1 MTSLIQNKILIYI
14 IPFLIGL
21 FTSYSLPPYSFFFI
35 NFITF
40 PLLFYYLL
48 SNYQKGKWISFKIG
62 WIYGFGYFIS
72 NLYWISNSLTFEEI
86 FKPLIPFSL
95 IFIPLFLGLFY
106 GLITVCCS
114 FFKLKKNF
122 SSILIFSFF
131 FSLIEYLRSFILGGF
146 PWNLIAY
153 SFTDYLQ
160 LIQILSFI
168 GTYAFNLLC
177 ITLFLIP
184 VIIFFNY
191 KKKKKIFLFFFFFL
205 LLSINF
211 FYGSFIIKKN
221 EEIDK
226 TKLNFVIKII
236 SPKID
241 IKRFFQNEEPEET
254 ILDLIKLSKPN
265 NLENTVFIF
274 PEGVLSNI
282 YLQDLK
288 NYSYIFSENFSD
300 KHKII
305 LGINSYENSKI
316 FNSLVVLDKD
326 VNILAK
332 YNKNKLVPFGEY
344 LPYEKLLIN
353 FGLKKITQGYQS
365 FSSDNERKV
374 INFNNISFIPLIC
387 YEIIY
392 SGNININNE
401 DFDFIINI
409 SEDGWFGDSVGP
421 HQHFSH
427 SIFRSIEE
435 GKNLIRSAN
444 NGISAYIDPS
454 GKIISKLKSTDKG
467 FLEINNFKKT
477 KKTIFNS
484 YGNNIFFYFL
494 IFYISLIFFLK
505 KRRINEEKFF
515 IYK

>member
-1 MTSLIQNKILIYI
+1 MTSIIQNKILIYI
-14 IPFLIGL
+14 IPIIIGV
-21 FTSYSLPPYSFFFI
+21 FTSYSLPPYSFFFL

-40 PLLFYYLL
+40 PALFFYLL
-48 SNYQKGKWISFKIG
+48 HNYQQGKWISFKIG
-62 WIYGFGYFIS
+62 WMFGFGYFIS

-95 IFIPLFLGLFY
+95 IIIPLFLGLFY
-106 GLITVCCS
+106 GLATFFCS
-114 FFKLKKNF
+114 FFNLKKNF

-131 FSLIEYLRSFILGGF
+131 FSFIEYLRSFIFGGF

-160 LIQILSFI
+160 LIQILSLI

-184 VIIFFNY
+184 CVIFYNY
-191 KKKKKIFLFFFFFL
+191 KKKKKTFILLFSILF
-205 LLSINF
+205 LSINF
-211 FYGSFIIKKN
+211 FYGTSLIKKY
-221 EEIDK
+221 EELNK
-226 TKLNFVIKII
+226 TNLNFVIKIV
-236 SPKID
+236 SPKVD
-241 IKRFFQNEEPEET
+241 IKRFFENETPEET
-254 ILDLIKLSKPN
+254 ILELIKLSEPN
-265 NLENTVFIF
+265 YSENTIFIF

-288 NYSYIFSENFSD
+288 NFSYIFSENFSD
-300 KHKII
+300 QHKII
-305 LGINSYENSKI
+305 LGISSYENSKI
-316 FNSLVVLDKD
+316 FNSLIVLDKN

-332 YNKNKLVPFGEY
+332 YDKNKLVPFGEY
-344 LPYEKLLIN
+344 LPFENLFSN

-365 FSSDNERKV
+365 FSSSTERNIIKLD
-374 INFNNISFIPLIC
+374 NISFLPLIC
-387 YEIIY
+387 YEVIY
-392 SGNININNE
+392 SGNINKNNE
-401 DFDFIINI
+401 DYDFIINI

-444 NGISAYIDPS
+444 NGISAHIDAT
-454 GKIISKLKSTDKG
+454 GKIIGKLKSTERG
-467 FLEINNFKKT
+467 FVEVRNILKT
-477 KKTIFNS
+477 RNTFFNS
-484 YGNNIFFYFL
+484 YGNKIFFYFL
-494 IFYISLIFFLK
+494 IFYIILIFFLR
-505 KRRINEEKFF
+505 KRITNEERFF